1 MHSVGIVTTFD
12 CNRHNSRQKWL
23 VFEPFAGFL
32 LSAFTLSPFGWARYP
47 FLPEHMLHTVRT
59 TSLGCLAHAL
69 VIPNQMSHVSDMQ
82 SAARVAILVRI
93 KLQQDRR
100 ATGDSRFLVC
110 FRR

>member
-47 FLPEHMLHTVRT
+47 FLPEHWL
-59 TSLGCLAHAL
+59 
-69 VIPNQMSHVSDMQ
+69 
-82 SAARVAILVRI
+82 
-93 KLQQDRR
+93 
-100 ATGDSRFLVC
+100 
-110 FRR
+110 FRRPILEEDTSPRMEVKDQLNAMYP